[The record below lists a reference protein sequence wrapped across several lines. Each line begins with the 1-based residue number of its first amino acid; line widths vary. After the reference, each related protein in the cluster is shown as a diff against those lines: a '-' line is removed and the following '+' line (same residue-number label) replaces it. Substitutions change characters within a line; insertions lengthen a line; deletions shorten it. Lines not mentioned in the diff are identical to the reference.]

1 MSPAEA
7 AVADYL
13 EGVAADAADAA
24 DRPRALAPAILARA
38 VRLGPA
44 AGDRVAY
51 VEAEVGRV
59 GGAETAPDAAAEV
72 VYEMGSILVELRDRF
87 PETPGPLRAPGSLGS
102 LGSLDSPGSPGL
114 PGSPGPPGG

>member
-13 EGVAADAADAA
+13 EGVAADAAD
-24 DRPRALAPAILARA
+24 RPRALAAAILARA
-38 VRLGPA
+38 VRLDPA

-59 GGAETAPDAAAEV
+59 AGAETAPDAAAEV

-87 PETPGPLRAPGSLGS
+87 PETPGPLRAPGSLHS
-102 LGSLDSPGSPGL
+102 